1 MGCSFERQKGITITN
16 TLQNFINESS
26 RRIDKSKGRKQ
37 NKVWTDKGSE
47 FYNRSM
53 KYGYKI
59 ME

>member
-26 RRIDKSKGRKQ
+26 RRIDKSKAQKQ